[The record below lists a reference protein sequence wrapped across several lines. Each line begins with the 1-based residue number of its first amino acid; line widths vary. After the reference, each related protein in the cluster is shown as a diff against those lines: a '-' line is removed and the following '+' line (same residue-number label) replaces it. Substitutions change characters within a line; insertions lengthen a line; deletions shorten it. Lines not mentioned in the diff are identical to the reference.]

1 MALTGMR
8 NLFEIIK
15 AIPRTAKFHSGN
27 ETNGQARAAPVHG
40 MKFFANHKR
49 FGLKFANVGSVI
61 QSPLGQRRYCFGLF
75 GKDSK

>member
-8 NLFEIIK
+8 NVFEIIK
-15 AIPRTAKFHSGN
+15 RS
-27 ETNGQARAAPVHG
+27 RAARNSIQGTRPMVKLTLTPVHG

-61 QSPLGQRRYCFGLF
+61 ESP
-75 GKDSK
+75 